1 MVKKLRWKTCNVT
14 LLYFTLLYF
23 TLVWLYG
30 CMVVWLYG
38 CMVVCWSIVCIRQ
51 INNIILLYKMM
62 PYIIRKS
69 KAKSKRGYKV
79 CKKNN
84 TRKCFS
90 KKPLSLKRA
99 KKQMKAII
107 ISEINR
113 NKQ

>member
-1 MVKKLRWKTCNVT
+1 M
-14 LLYFTLLYF
+14 LLYF
-23 TLVWLYG
+23 TLV
-30 CMVVWLYG
+30 
-38 CMVVCWSIVCIRQ
+38 VCIRQ
-51 INNIILLYKMM
+51 INNIILLYMM

-113 NKQ
+113 NKKNV

>member
-14 LLYFTLLYF
+14 LLYFTL
-23 TLVWLYG
+23 V
-30 CMVVWLYG
+30 
-38 CMVVCWSIVCIRQ
+38 VCIRQ
-51 INNIILLYKMM
+51 INNIILLYMMM

-113 NKQ
+113 NKKNV